1 MPVVDG
7 LPRPERRRHIPPR
20 HTTPRPPE
28 HPVEHRAVV
37 GPPPTPTRGL
47 IRQQRL
53 QPSPL
58 LIGQVMTMQHT
69 KDLPHPALK
78 IRGTRSSPMTLYS
91 SELNWNPRNR
101 VPIAYRMP
109 NDAAIGWLCSF
120 SSSVP
125 RKRHT
130 ESDST
135 SPMPSETTARPW
147 SNPLGTTADIAW
159 ARWCSTGRS

>member
-37 GPPPTPTRGL
+37 APPPTPTRGL

-78 IRGTRSSPMTLYS
+78 IRGTRSSRT
-91 SELNWNPRNR
+91 PRPAGDR
-101 VPIAYRMP
+101 TAPTATSGAFRCPYRAVLGEFAENAP
-109 NDAAIGWLCSF
+109 PTVAALL
-120 SSSVP
+120 
-125 RKRHT
+125 
-130 ESDST
+130 T
-135 SPMPSETTARPW
+135 SGLAALTR
-147 SNPLGTTADIAW
+147 
-159 ARWCSTGRS
+159 

>member
-37 GPPPTPTRGL
+37 APPPTPTRGL

-78 IRGTRSSPMTLYS
+78 IRGTRSRACLGSRS
-91 SELNWNPRNR
+91 
-101 VPIAYRMP
+101 
-109 NDAAIGWLCSF
+109 
-120 SSSVP
+120 
-125 RKRHT
+125 
-130 ESDST
+130 
-135 SPMPSETTARPW
+135 ARPR
-147 SNPLGTTADIAW
+147 SGGGDAGGGRFPA
-159 ARWCSTGRS
+159 ARSARLIVRVLSGLIRALFVS